1 VPKWID
7 LIGIALADAV
17 VDRAETRLMMTS
29 EHGADVS
36 GRARAR
42 KPPRVLI
49 GSRLVWIERGR
60 TTLDE
65 A

>member
-42 KPPRVLI
+42 KPTARLDRVA
-49 GSRLVWIERGR
+49 
-60 TTLDE
+60 TCLDRKGQNHSG
-65 A
+65 